1 MHHLDLQRYPRMFLG
16 GTHTPLEYLPRL
28 TKLLGGPSLFIKRED
43 CSRLAT
49 GGNKTRKLEFLLGD
63 AQRQGADTIVTS
75 GATQSNHARQTAA
88 AAAKMGFQCTVVL
101 EARVPSMD
109 PQYSA
114 SGNALLD
121 KVLGASIVSVP
132 SGADMPAFVADVAQ
146 RLRDAGRSPY
156 VIPVGGSNVIGTL
169 GFVECAVEILA
180 QTAELQ
186 VPADHLVVA
195 SGSAGTHAGLIVGL
209 DALGSS
215 CTVSGI
221 SVGAPSS
228 VQAEKVGHLA
238 AAVCRELELPAGNI
252 PARVWVDD
260 EFIGPGYG
268 LPTPA
273 VREAIDLVARH
284 EGILLDPVY
293 TGKSMAA
300 LIYYVRSGRYA
311 KHENVI
317 FVHTG
322 GSAALFGYELFLG
335 QPQ

>member
-1 MHHLDLQRYPRMFLG
+1 
-16 GTHTPLEYLPRL
+16 
-28 TKLLGGPSLFIKRED
+28 LFIKRED

-132 SGADMPAFVADVAQ
+132 SGADMPALVADVAQ

-169 GFVECAVEILA
+169 GFVECAAEILA
-180 QTAELQ
+180 QTAEL
-186 VPADHLVVA
+186 VPRITSSWPRAA
-195 SGSAGTHAGLIVGL
+195 QAPMR
-209 DALGSS
+209 GSS
-215 CTVSGI
+215 WALMPWGVPVRCPVS
-221 SVGAPSS
+221 AWAHRHPSRR
-228 VQAEKVGHLA
+228 KRLDIWP
-238 AAVCRELELPAGNI
+238 LP
-252 PARVWVDD
+252 
-260 EFIGPGYG
+260 
-268 LPTPA
+268 
-273 VREAIDLVARH
+273 
-284 EGILLDPVY
+284 
-293 TGKSMAA
+293 
-300 LIYYVRSGRYA
+300 
-311 KHENVI
+311 
-317 FVHTG
+317 
-322 GSAALFGYELFLG
+322 SAASSNCPRGHSCPG
-335 QPQ
+335 TGR